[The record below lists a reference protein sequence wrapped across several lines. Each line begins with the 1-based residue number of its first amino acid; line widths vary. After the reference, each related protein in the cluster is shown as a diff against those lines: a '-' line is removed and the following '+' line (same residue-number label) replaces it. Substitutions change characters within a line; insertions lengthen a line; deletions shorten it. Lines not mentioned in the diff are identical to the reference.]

1 MGATSSPLISLSSR
15 TQLVAFQSGQPGV
28 REVEGVEGGMDEGV
42 NGQSDGWVAGLV
54 GWWGVDEGWT
64 GETL

>member
-1 MGATSSPLISLSSR
+1 
-15 TQLVAFQSGQPGV
+15 
-28 REVEGVEGGMDEGV
+28 MDEGV